1 MVSGTWRSGWH
12 EREQFPI
19 VVTDHTIDR
28 LRSRAPTM
36 RFPDEVTVRLEVA
49 ATLREG
55 CVSTRSPAW
64 LGRDYRRRT
73 RRTRDA
79 ATIRYVWTADEARPY
94 VLRFERSHDHGRH
107 AWAVLTTLT
116 PGLSSIGTVLRGLDG
131 GAFAFLVADLEA
143 FALPGGS
150 RYRGRPDARGRR
162 LLGARLSGGAQD
174 RPARLECLSATHG
187 GCPGLSV
194 GPSGRRSARR
204 LTCPPREETGG
215 LPEGRP
221 RFAVRID
228 AVTRGPSSAG

>member
-94 VLRFERSHDHGRH
+94 VLRFERSHDHG
-107 AWAVLTTLT
+107 
-116 PGLSSIGTVLRGLDG
+116 GIGKT
-131 GAFAFLVADLEA
+131 
-143 FALPGGS
+143 
-150 RYRGRPDARGRR
+150 
-162 LLGARLSGGAQD
+162 RLSLQAAAAEVERFRDGAYFVD
-174 RPARLECLSATHG
+174 LSTARDAGAALQAIVRALGVTLSG
-187 GCPGLSV
+187 D
-194 GPSGRRSARR
+194 
-204 LTCPPREETGG
+204 EE
-215 LPEGRP
+215 LRVALAEQLR
-221 RFAVRID
+221 A
-228 AVTRGPSSAG
+228 ASSCSSWTTSSR